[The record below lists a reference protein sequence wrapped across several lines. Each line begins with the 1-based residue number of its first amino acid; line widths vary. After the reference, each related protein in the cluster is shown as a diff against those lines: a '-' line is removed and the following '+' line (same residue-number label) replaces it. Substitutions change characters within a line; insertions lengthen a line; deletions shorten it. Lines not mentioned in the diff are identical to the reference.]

1 MLNQQKLMDLV
12 KKRSSTLVSSSRN
25 FLRRLDPSATQD
37 STDLNTYDESILQ
50 QGRFWM
56 RTVTWTLIG
65 TSVFGVAWLALARTE
80 EIVVAPGQLEPIG
93 SVQDIQMPLGGV
105 VDQIL
110 VAEGDT
116 VKAGQVLMKLDTEAS
131 EEQRNSLEKTIK
143 LKQEQLLLKQEEKR
157 NYMQVNQEEVKI
169 LEGNLVLQAEILE
182 RYEQLE
188 AVGAFSEVQYLN
200 QQNIVAETRGK
211 LMQTKAERLRQI
223 ALLDQQ
229 TAQLKSELADLNGRL
244 VESKVTLRYQQLRSP
259 VDGVVFDLKPTSRG
273 FTAQSTQTVMK
284 VVPIGSLEAKVEV
297 PSNKIGFVKVPMG
310 CPEKR
315 DACMNADISIDSFPS
330 SDFGVL
336 KGKVTRIGS
345 DALEPD
351 PQEQRQNSAF
361 RAIQLDDQQ
370 LKLKT
375 GSSLPL
381 QLGMSLT
388 ANIKLRKVSYLQ
400 LLLGEFR
407 TRLNRCSV
415 SEFVRILFVHRTF
428 WAVRPYHSSS
438 SSAGPAPTRCS
449 GH

>member
-1 MLNQQKLMDLV
+1 MKMNPQNLTTLV
-12 KKRSSTLVSSSRN
+12 KQGSSHLVATSRD
-25 FLRRLDPSATQD
+25 FLRRFDPGATQD
-37 STDLNTYDESILQ
+37 ATNVETYDESILQ

-65 TSVFGVAWLALARTE
+65 TTVFGVGWLALARTE

-93 SVQDIQMPLGGV
+93 SVQDIQMPVGGV
-105 VDQIL
+105 ADQIL
-110 VAEGDT
+110 VKEGDR

-143 LKQEQLLLKQEEKR
+143 LKKEQLTLKQEEKSSFL
-157 NYMQVNQEEVKI
+157 QVNQEEVLM
-169 LEGNLVLQAEILE
+169 LESNLVLQSEILE
-182 RYEQLE
+182 RFEQLE
-188 AVGAFSEVQYLN
+188 AAGAYSEVQILN
-200 QQNIVAETRGK
+200 QQNTVAEIRGK
-211 LMQTKAERLRQI
+211 LMQSKAERLRQV

-244 VESKVTLRYQQLRSP
+244 VETKVTLRYQQLKSP

-284 VVPIGSLEAKVEV
+284 VVPMGSLEAKVEV
-297 PSNKIGFVKVPMG
+297 PSNKIGFVQVPPG

-330 SDFGVL
+330 TDFGVL

-351 PQEQRQNSAF
+351 PQEQRQELSF
-361 RAIQLDDQQ
+361 PVTVQLDDQQ

-375 GSSLPL
+375 GASLPL
-381 QLGMSLT
+381 QVGMSLT

-400 LLLGEFR
+400 LLLGEFQDKAESLQ
-407 TRLNRCSV
+407 RL
-415 SEFVRILFVHRTF
+415 
-428 WAVRPYHSSS
+428 
-438 SSAGPAPTRCS
+438 
-449 GH
+449 

>member
-1 MLNQQKLMDLV
+1 MKMHPKNLSALV
-12 KKRSSTLVSSSRN
+12 KQGSSALVSTSRD
-25 FLRRLDPSATQD
+25 FLRRFDPAATQD
-37 STDLNTYDESILQ
+37 ASNLDTYDESILQ

-65 TSVFGVAWLALARTE
+65 SSVFGVAWLALARTE

-93 SVQDIQMPLGGV
+93 SVQDIQMPVGGV
-105 VDQIL
+105 ADQIL

-131 EEQRNSLEKTIK
+131 EEQRVSLEKTIK
-143 LKQEQLLLKQEEKR
+143 LKQEQLQLKEQEKL
-157 NYMQVNQEEVKI
+157 NYMQVNQEEVSM
-169 LEGNLVLQAEILE
+169 LESNLELQSEILE
-182 RYEQLE
+182 RFEQLE
-188 AVGAFSEVQYLN
+188 RAGAASELQYLN
-200 QQNIVAETRGK
+200 QQNVVAETRGK
-211 LMQTKAERLRQI
+211 LMQSKADRLRQI

-244 VESKVTLRYQQLRSP
+244 VETKVTLRYQQLKSP

-284 VVPIGSLEAKVEV
+284 VVPMGSLEAKVEV
-297 PSNKIGFVKVPMG
+297 PSNKIGFVQVPPG

-315 DACMNADISIDSFPS
+315 EACMNADISIDSFPS

-351 PQEQRQNSAF
+351 PQEQRQELSF
-361 RAIQLDDQQ
+361 PVTIQLDDQQ

-381 QLGMSLT
+381 QVGMSLT

-400 LLLGEFR
+400 LLLGEFQDKAESLQ
-407 TRLNRCSV
+407 RL
-415 SEFVRILFVHRTF
+415 
-428 WAVRPYHSSS
+428 
-438 SSAGPAPTRCS
+438 
-449 GH
+449 